1 MKTWL
6 QELIQISNGRPL
18 TTDEIM
24 RLSAAVEALPDRLA
38 AIKKME
44 ECQKWLVRQ
53 LSEHIGPRAAEW
65 GLPKDP
71 FSNDFVNLLTAL
83 SHAVLSDDLD
93 LVNITVVKPC
103 QQLAA
108 ALEIDPAEFGTLF
121 EVAWAT
127 ISQRND
133 SASIAPLK
141 PFFQRAMDELKTS
154 DWVPSGQVAV
164 PTDTRELAALE
175 V

>member
-6 QELIQISNGRPL
+6 QELVMTTNGRPFS
-18 TTDEIM
+18 TEEIM

-38 AIKKME
+38 AIRKME
-44 ECQKWLVRQ
+44 DCQKWLVRQ
-53 LSEHIGPRAAEW
+53 LSEHIAPRAAEW

-83 SHAVLSDDLD
+83 SHAVLSDDVD
-93 LVNITVVKPC
+93 LVSTTIVKPC

-108 ALEIDPAEFGTLF
+108 ALELDPSEFGTLF
-121 EVAWAT
+121 EVAWMT
-127 ISQRND
+127 ISQRCE
-133 SASIAPLK
+133 SHAISPLK
-141 PFFQRAMDELKTS
+141 PFFQKAMDELKIS
-154 DWVPSGQVAV
+154 DWVPSSLAAI
-164 PTDTRELAALE
+164 PTETREFAALE

>member
-6 QELIQISNGRPL
+6 QELIQTSNGRPF
-18 TTDEIM
+18 TTEEIM
-24 RLSAAVEALPDRLA
+24 RLSTAVEVIPDRLA

-44 ECQKWLVRQ
+44 DCQKWLVRQ
-53 LSEHIGPRAAEW
+53 LSEHISPRATEW

-93 LVNITVVKPC
+93 LVSTTIVKPC
-103 QQLAA
+103 QQLSA
-108 ALEIDPAEFGTLF
+108 ALEIEPSEFGTLF
-121 EVAWAT
+121 EVAWT
-127 ISQRND
+127 TLSQRCE
-133 SASIAPLK
+133 SQSISPLK
-141 PFFQRAMDELKTS
+141 PFFQRAMDELKIS
-154 DWVPSGQVAV
+154 DWIPSSHVAI
-164 PTDTRELAALE
+164 PTDTRELTALE

>member
-6 QELIQISNGRPL
+6 QELVQVSNGRPF
-18 TTDEIM
+18 TTEEIM

-53 LSEHIGPRAAEW
+53 LSEHISPRAMEW

-83 SHAVLSDDLD
+83 SHAVLADDLD
-93 LVNITVVKPC
+93 LVSVTVVKPC
-103 QQLAA
+103 EQLAA
-108 ALEIDPAEFGTLF
+108 ALEIDPSEFGTLF
-121 EVAWAT
+121 EVAWTTLAQRCEAHS
-127 ISQRND
+127 IS
-133 SASIAPLK
+133 PLK
-141 PFFQRAMDELKTS
+141 PFFQKAMDELKTS
-154 DWVPSGQVAV
+154 DWVPSTHITT
-164 PTDTRELAALE
+164 PTESRELAALE